1 MQVGAPVPQQ
11 PDYVNAELRRL
22 PVLLHR
28 TREAFSAHFRSVF
41 LENDLTDPQWRILQ
55 LIQKHPEMDISELS
69 RRSFL
74 LGPSLSRILRDL
86 TERGLIERH
95 PDPKDARRAFHS
107 LTAAGQAQID
117 KVLPCFDPIYADLDG
132 RLDRDQVRE
141 LNARLESLLAVL
153 RPDSVD

>member
-1 MQVGAPVPQQ
+1 MPQQ
-11 PDYVNAELRRL
+11 SDYQNAELRRL

-28 TREAFSAHFRSVF
+28 TREAFSSYFRPVF

-86 TERGLIERH
+86 SERGLIERR
-95 PDPKDARRAFHS
+95 PDPNDARRAFHH
-107 LTAAGQAQID
+107 LTPAGQEQID
-117 KVLPCFDPIYADLDG
+117 KVLPSFDPIYADLDG
-132 RLDRDQVRE
+132 RLDPAQVQE
-141 LNARLESLLAVL
+141 LNARLESLLAIL
-153 RPDSVD
+153 RPESVD

>member
-1 MQVGAPVPQQ
+1 MSDK
-11 PDYVNAELRRL
+11 PDYSNAELRRL

-28 TREAFSAHFRSVF
+28 TREAFSSYFRPVF
-41 LENDLTDPQWRILQ
+41 MQNDLTDPQWRILQ

-86 TERGLIERH
+86 AERGLIERH

-107 LTAAGQAQID
+107 LTPAGHEQIE
-117 KVLPCFDPIYADLDG
+117 KVLPCFDPIYADLDA
-132 RLDRDQVRE
+132 RLDREQVRE
-141 LNARLESLLAVL
+141 LNARLEALLEIL
-153 RPDSVD
+153 RPESVD